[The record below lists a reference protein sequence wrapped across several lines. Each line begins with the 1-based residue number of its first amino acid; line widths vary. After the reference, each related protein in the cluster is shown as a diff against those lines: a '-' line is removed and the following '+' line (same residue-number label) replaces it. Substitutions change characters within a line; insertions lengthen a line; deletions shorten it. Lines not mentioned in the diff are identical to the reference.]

1 MPGFHTDVL
10 FIVPVYISSKLLGLQ
25 LVTITQNAYNMGE
38 RVIDIQ
44 TVRIVQ
50 RGSLEARWVLGHRD
64 YVKLVRRELA
74 RTLLEP
80 DVKIVQRV
88 NTKQEEF
95 VISVQTDDFH
105 LKEQQFSAIL
115 VQKAKIRTARLEPLE
130 PLPVFVDHVRL
141 EKRTMWKEPTV

>member
-1 MPGFHTDVL
+1 
-10 FIVPVYISSKLLGLQ
+10 
-25 LVTITQNAYNMGE
+25 
-38 RVIDIQ
+38 
-44 TVRIVQ
+44 
-50 RGSLEARWVLGHRD
+50 
-64 YVKLVRRELA
+64 VKLVHRELA

-88 NTKQEEF
+88 NTSPGVF

-115 VQKAKIRTARLEPLE
+115 VQKDPIQTVRSEPLE